1 MALMNQGQFYI
12 GNDAGNAHLALACRL
27 KSYVIHGGSPPY
39 SHTVYKDHYPK
50 NFLSNLKPV
59 LPSDGVIRNPN
70 LRTFDTVPQEK
81 GMDLITPKN
90 VLKKILKNN

>member
-1 MALMNQGQFYI
+1 
-12 GNDAGNAHLALACRL
+12 
-27 KSYVIHGGSPPY
+27 
-39 SHTVYKDHYPK
+39 
-50 NFLSNLKPV
+50 LSNLKPV

-70 LRTFDTVPQEK
+70 LRTIDTVPQEK